1 MLCACVVLPSF
12 HVCDFNVSLTRLYA
26 TLVNERGGCGSA
38 RSTGRRVRSSIHSPQ
53 SQSCVCRRRALR
65 QSQQLG
71 WQAAPARSFSSLVL
85 AAVGTHRN
93 SANVAAVLSSCCGT
107 CEPRV
112 RFFFS
117 PCVFNFCAKG
127 YPPSPTP
134 HGQSHPHDLLR
145 FVLLLLLLPP
155 RSLPSSFVA
164 GVVAAALALFL
175 YMQVHRTARVLHV
188 LACPAPS

>member
-1 MLCACVVLPSF
+1 MRLSSTNEAAVAALAAPDGGRGLPSTPRSPRVAF
-12 HVCDFNVSLTRLYA
+12 VV
-26 TLVNERGGCGSA
+26 VGPCGS
-38 RSTGRRVRSSIHSPQ
+38 R
-53 SQSCVCRRRALR
+53 
-65 QSQQLG
+65 
-71 WQAAPARSFSSLVL
+71 SSLVGRRHHPGLFLRWSWLLSARTGTLRTLQRCL
-85 AAVGTHRN
+85 AAVAGR
-93 SANVAAVLSSCCGT
+93 ANQ
-107 CEPRV
+107 RF
-112 RFFFS
+112 FFFS

-134 HGQSHPHDLLR
+134 HGHSLPHDLLR
-145 FVLLLLLLPP
+145 FVLLLLFFPP